1 MDPLPTEGRPV
12 RAVPVV
18 GLLGCLL
25 LAFSLPG
32 TSVLGGS
39 AVLAAVA
46 VVYAARHAGGHPA
59 RQ

>member
-1 MDPLPTEGRPV
+1 M

-39 AVLAAVA
+39 AVLVAA
-46 VVYAARHAGGHPA
+46 AGDDATIKIILDGRM
-59 RQ
+59 RQHC